1 MGLSAGVAGGALF
14 DWLETPIPWLL
25 GPIFV
30 VACVNL
36 AGVRAGCPAGS
47 RQCGQIILGT
57 VIGL

>member
-36 AGVRAGCPAGS
+36 AGVRAGCPAVS
-47 RQCGQIILGT
+47 PR
-57 VIGL
+57 